1 MLPRWGMWTRTTAQG
16 YWQPLTGT
24 GELGA
29 VNSDRNRER
38 REVTV
43 VMARKGD
50 DWGETWAATGTMPS
64 CSGCIAFVPASAV
77 RARPPFCG
85 LSALGVGR
93 VGCCA
98 LVVAGCRSESRW
110 LVGAWPCAALRA
122 RGVGCVSEFCG
133 LGRRSDPA
141 TETML
146 DDEWG
151 RDKPVSG
158 AGQARSRLAA
168 SGCVP
173 RG

>member
-1 MLPRWGMWTRTTAQG
+1 MWTRTTAQG

-64 CSGCIAFVPASAV
+64 CSGCIAFDAASAV

-85 LSALGVGR
+85 LSALRCGPFRELDAGGLR
-93 VGCCA
+93 VS
-98 LVVAGCRSESRW
+98 VS
-110 LVGAWPCAALRA
+110 LR
-122 RGVGCVSEFCG
+122 
-133 LGRRSDPA
+133 LRR
-141 TETML
+141 
-146 DDEWG
+146 
-151 RDKPVSG
+151 
-158 AGQARSRLAA
+158 GQALIDAA
-168 SGCVP
+168 ESG
-173 RG
+173 